1 MSPFIVAHV
10 RQDEAML
17 VTIFSAS
24 NYGAGG
30 NAGAYMVFSLD
41 PALLVLPTTDNSFD
55 AEFLQVA
62 RALFH
67 ACRHLVCAPFTPF
80 LLWTP
85 RFLLSLWQVPEPF
98 FLPLRFLLYRLPLV
112 VSPPSPLH

>member
-1 MSPFIVAHV
+1 
-10 RQDEAML
+10 ML

-55 AEFLQVA
+55 AEFLQVPSY
-62 RALFH
+62 LGPY
-67 ACRHLVCAPFTPF
+67 LGPYLAPI
-80 LLWTP
+80 
-85 RFLLSLWQVPEPF
+85 
-98 FLPLRFLLYRLPLV
+98 
-112 VSPPSPLH
+112 